1 MDVGSLHGKIAII
14 TGGSRGIGK
23 AIAIEFAKR
32 GVKGVRITLTYRSNV
47 DAANATC
54 SELNSLGCS
63 TRLLQAPEKVS
74 NDYAD
79 GVIKATLEAFDTPGI
94 DILVNNAAG
103 MGLGRMGEVTPEL
116 FHHFYDWNVLAPYL
130 LTQSV
135 LRVIRQGGSIVNI
148 SSLAARLPS
157 HQPPMSGSLTLYC
170 ASKAA
175 LEHQTR
181 CLAAAYAGE
190 KGITMNVVAPGAIST
205 EAMLAQSEDMLY
217 RLGKCATAAERL
229 GTPEEVADV
238 VAWLAGGGGA
248 RWINGWVRSS
258 SLLLYATSESFVKA
272 SFMHWIPLFC
282 LDVDSGKGILAGTK
296 YSPSLPADINEL
308 NQPRSLNHLA
318 FPSGLVLSGLW
329 ALQKFRA
336 GVSIVL
342 DLGTLAEGYGGH
354 GTEYELGISGTAHGQ
369 RDSRVVW
376 ITDIH
381 GHENEFDIETSGF
394 ALHKHKSDIVVYS
407 ANEEEVRK
415 RYYPEMEEFLL
426 QSLQHTGATRVF
438 VMGHITRRHS
448 VEDVDEARSRDPRAA
463 VTMPHP
469 TMFAHIDQSYAG
481 ARAVLSGWAPIDPSK
496 HRHAIV
502 NAWRPLKTV
511 HRDPL
516 AVCDARS
523 VAESDLEEVRVALRF
538 ESAEGEMVQ
547 RVNTTWEVKANPAHK
562 WYWPKQMTPDEVLLF
577 KCFDSKEDGRARWA
591 PHSAFQLPFSDA
603 SPRESIEVR
612 ALVYWEG
619 QEPV

>member
-1 MDVGSLHGKIAII
+1 MDARSLHGKIAII
-14 TGGSRGIGK
+14 TGASRGIGK
-23 AIAIEFAKR
+23 AIAIEFAR
-32 GVKGVRITLTYRSNV
+32 QGVKG
-47 DAANATC
+47 
-54 SELNSLGCS
+54 
-63 TRLLQAPEKVS
+63 APETVS

-79 GVIKATLEAFDTPGI
+79 GVIKATLEAFDTYGI

-103 MGLGRMGEVTPEL
+103 MGLGKMGQVTPEL
-116 FHHFYDWNVLAPYL
+116 FHYFYDWNVLAPYL

-135 LRVIRQGGSIVNI
+135 LGVIRQGGSIVNI
-148 SSLAARLPS
+148 SSLAARVPS

-181 CLAAAYAGE
+181 CLAAAYAAE
-190 KGITMNVVAPGAIST
+190 KCITMNVIAPGAIGT
-205 EAMLAQSEDMLY
+205 DAMLAQPEEMLY
-217 RLGKCATAAERL
+217 RLGKCATVAERL

-238 VAWLAGGGGA
+238 ATWLAGGVGA
-248 RWINGWVRSS
+248 RWINALPGLSFDCARSQHTS
-258 SLLLYATSESFVKA
+258 YKRLGMEDLPRIRAT
-272 SFMHWIPLFC
+272 INYY
-282 LDVDSGKGILAGTK
+282 LA
-296 YSPSLPADINEL
+296 PDE
-308 NQPRSLNHLA
+308 
-318 FPSGLVLSGLW
+318 
-329 ALQKFRA
+329 
-336 GVSIVL
+336 
-342 DLGTLAEGYGGH
+342 GGH
-354 GTEYELGISGTAHGQ
+354 GTHYELGVSGTVPGQ

-381 GHENEFDIETSGF
+381 GCEKEFDIETSGF
-394 ALHKHKSDIVVYS
+394 ALHKHASDISVYS
-407 ANEEEVRK
+407 ANEEKVRK
-415 RYYPEMEEFLL
+415 KYYPEMEDFLL

-448 VEDVDEARSRDPRAA
+448 VGEVDEIRSRDPRAA
-463 VTMPHP
+463 AMIPHP

-481 ARAVLSGWAPIDPSK
+481 ARAVLSGWTPIDPSK

-523 VAESDLEEVRVALRF
+523 VAESDLEEVKVALRF
-538 ESAEGEMVQ
+538 ESSEGEMVQ

-591 PHSAFQLPFSDA
+591 PHSAFQLPLQDG